1 MTTSMDPRWAFSLIA
16 GLLVVAS
23 AGAQTAPAVPG
34 NTAGQSTAAAP
45 APAQTRIG
53 LALRGGGARG
63 ITQVGV
69 GAGRWSLYLLLG
81 ASVNRTNQLVC
92 RICPVG
98 CQEVQ

>member
-16 GLLVVAS
+16 GLLVAAS

-53 LALRGGGARG
+53 LALRGAAR
-63 ITQVGV
+63 VALRKSASAP
-69 GAGRWSLYLLLG
+69 GAGACTCCWVR
-81 ASVNRTNQLVC
+81 
-92 RICPVG
+92 P
-98 CQEVQ
+98 